1 MRRIGVMVLM
11 VTALFIGTTF
21 ADTHGHKK
29 SVDGTTNKTS
39 HSMHGIVINE
49 AWARASTPGAKN
61 GVAYLSIENHGSTTN
76 ALVSVTTPVAGRAE
90 LHTHKNESGVM
101 KMEQIHSIS
110 VAPHKTAV
118 LRPGGDHIMLLD
130 LEKPL
135 KIGSHFMMMLKFKSG
150 SEKSIN
156 VMVVKNNVKKRR
168 KHDQ

>member
-1 MRRIGVMVLM
+1 MRRIGVMTLM
-11 VTALFIGTTF
+11 VTALFTGAAF
-21 ADTHGHKK
+21 ADTHGHTK
-29 SVDGTTNKTS
+29 SVNGIINKAS

-76 ALVSVTTPVAGRAE
+76 ALLSVTTPVADRAE
-90 LHTHKNESGVM
+90 LHTHKNEAGVM

-110 VAPHKTAV
+110 VAPHKTVV
-118 LRPGGDHIMLLD
+118 LRPGGDHIMLLG
-130 LEKPL
+130 LVKPL
-135 KIGSHFMMMLKFKSG
+135 KIGSHFIMILKFKSG

-168 KHDQ
+168 KHNH